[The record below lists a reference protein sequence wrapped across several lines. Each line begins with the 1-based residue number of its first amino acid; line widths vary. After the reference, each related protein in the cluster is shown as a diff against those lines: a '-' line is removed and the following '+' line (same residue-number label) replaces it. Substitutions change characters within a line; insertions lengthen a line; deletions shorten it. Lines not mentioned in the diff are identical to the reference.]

1 MLATSRLLAP
11 ALQTARQINIDGN
24 LTCFVSL
31 LHYTITSS
39 LEVLFVF
46 VHVSVQQSSQLQ

>member
-24 LTCFVSL
+24 SICSVPLP
-31 LHYTITSS
+31 HYTITSL